1 MHQITLI
8 LYRWNIYIIDYR
20 TDSVRRCL
28 KTLCIFEEVVI
39 EIYHCHVD
47 ASDALT
53 RHPPVKQAFGSPFA
67 EIRSRISYTGS
78 VPNYGMLII
87 VLLAPVFEEGLENPS
102 TDLAMAQ
109 VHDLSSCPRGLTI

>member
-1 MHQITLI
+1 MN
-8 LYRWNIYIIDYR
+8 YRIE
-20 TDSVRRCL
+20 SVRRCL

-39 EIYHCHVD
+39 DIYHCHVD

-67 EIRSRISYTGS
+67 EIRSRNPYTGS
-78 VPNYGMLII
+78 VSNYGMLII
-87 VLLAPVFEEGLENPS
+87 VLLTPLFEEGLKIPS
-102 TDLAMAQ
+102 TDHDMAQ